1 MKLNIERE
9 IYIVDCDTE
18 DVFELVEILDYDY
31 LNKILTALFRCKDIK
46 IEERYLEEYD
56 VSVSNCN
63 ADITLKAEIDF
74 EDIPQLVDYS
84 VYKLNVDVFDN
95 DSEAVI
101 NELTYELEEDY
112 ASLGCVVLEVGFKD
126 RLCI

>member
-9 IYIVDCDTE
+9 IYIVDYDTE

-46 IEERYLEEYD
+46 IEERYLEECD
-56 VSVSNCN
+56 VSVSNCY
-63 ADITLKAEIDF
+63 ADITLKAE
-74 EDIPQLVDYS
+74 
-84 VYKLNVDVFDN
+84 
-95 DSEAVI
+95 
-101 NELTYELEEDY
+101 
-112 ASLGCVVLEVGFKD
+112 KD

>member
-1 MKLNIERE
+1 MDLNIERE
-9 IYIVDCDTE
+9 IYIIDCDTE
-18 DVFELVEILDYDY
+18 EVFELVEILGYED
-31 LNKILTALFRCKDIK
+31 NELTALFRCKDIK
-46 IEERYLEEYD
+46 IEERYLEECD
-56 VSVSNCN
+56 VSISNCY

-74 EDIPQLVDYS
+74 EDTPQLVDYS

-112 ASLGCVVLEVGFKD
+112 ASLGCIVLEVEFKD